1 MDYLEELEFIKDQMI
16 ISFEKF
22 GNIELNT
29 VQKTAFDLV
38 TDIDINIEK
47 QLTAVILKK
56 YPDDRIYG
64 EEFSAMAHIGRR
76 TWTIDPIDGTC
87 NMASG
92 SKLFGMQCSLIENG
106 EIVLGVVYLPHFNE
120 MIYAAKG
127 FGSYCNG
134 KKIGVNDDIG
144 INNAIVSFGD
154 YPHTKGSNIAEIQHS
169 AIKKL
174 YPQIAKIRM
183 FGAAC
188 MDFSFVA
195 QGRTH
200 GTVVITK
207 NIWDIAPG
215 IIICKEAGAVITNL
229 RGKPFKLGDDGVIA
243 SANSTLST
251 LIVDSLAQSF
261 KAEING
267 CMHNFSACIF
277 DFDGV
282 IVDTEK
288 FHYLAWNKAFNSIG
302 VSLTPDEYNPLKSTG
317 RLNILAFIEKKVG
330 FKLTDKQKSEIN
342 RIKDETF
349 SYLIAQINEND
360 MIAGACK
367 FLQCLKS
374 NFVKTG
380 VASSSKTT
388 KNIIEKLNLTGLFDV
403 VIDGQANLLKKPAP
417 DIFLAVMNNL
427 GVVPQSCL
435 IFEDSLSGI
444 ESALKTGAAVIAVGG
459 LKDARALLCID
470 DLTIFN
476 AEK

>member
-1 MDYLEELEFIKDQMI
+1 MNYLEELEFIKGQMI
-16 ISFEKF
+16 IAFEKF
-22 GNIELNT
+22 GNIELHT
-29 VQKTAFDLV
+29 AQKTAFDLV

-47 QLTAVILKK
+47 QLTEVILKK
-56 YPDDRIYG
+56 YPADLIHG
-64 EEFSAMAHIGRR
+64 EEFSAMAHIDRR

-92 SKLFGMQCSLIENG
+92 SKLFGMQCSLIDNG

-120 MIYAAKG
+120 MIYATKG

-134 KKIGVNDDIG
+134 KKIKVNNRIET
-144 INNAIVSFGD
+144 NNAIVSFGD

-169 AIKKL
+169 VIRKL
-174 YPQIAKIRM
+174 YPQLAKIRM

-215 IIICKEAGAVITNL
+215 IIICKEAGAVVTNL
-229 RGKPFKLGDDGVIA
+229 KGKTFKIGDDGVIA
-243 SANSTLST
+243 SANTTLST
-251 LIVDSLAQSF
+251 LISGSFAQNYNV
-261 KAEING
+261 EING
-267 CMHNFSACIF
+267 HIHNFSACIF

-282 IVDTEK
+282 IADTEK
-288 FHYLAWNKAFNSIG
+288 FHYLAWAKAFKSIG
-302 VSLTPDEYNPLKSTG
+302 VNLTPDEYNPLKSTG
-317 RLNILAFIEKKVG
+317 RANILEFIEKKIG
-330 FKLTDKQKSEIN
+330 LKLTDKQKSEIN

-349 SYLIAQINEND
+349 SDLIEQINEND

-374 NFVKTG
+374 NFVKSG

-388 KNIIEKLNLTGLFDV
+388 KSIIEKLRLNGLFDV
-403 VIDGQANLLKKPAP
+403 VIDGQANLPKKPAP

-427 GVVPQSCL
+427 GVAPQNCVV
-435 IFEDSLSGI
+435 FEDSISGI
-444 ESALKTGAAVIAVGG
+444 EAALKTGAAVIAVGE
-459 LKDARALLCID
+459 LRDARALLCID

-476 AEK
+476 D